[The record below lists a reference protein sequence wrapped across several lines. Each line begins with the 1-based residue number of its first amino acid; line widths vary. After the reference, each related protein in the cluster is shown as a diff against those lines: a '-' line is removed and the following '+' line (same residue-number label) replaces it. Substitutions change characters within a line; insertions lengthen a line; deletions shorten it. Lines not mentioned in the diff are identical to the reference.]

1 MNQDDKIPKFFC
13 LVCEKELR
21 SLAWGITP
29 LCCIENGGVLDISM
43 GYGSNYDQEILWE
56 PVGGYDS
63 IPLITEETKWKRV
76 DYAINSENK
85 LRNLLACNKI
95 RGCICDECLKKKYHL
110 LKGYWVDGDKVEEV
124 T

>member
-63 IPLITEETKWKRV
+63 IPLITEETKEPKPL
-76 DYAINSENK
+76 K
-85 LRNLLACNKI
+85 LSPIFSKF
-95 RGCICDECLKKKYHL
+95 DF
-110 LKGYWVDGDKVEEV
+110 VS
-124 T
+124 